1 MWSLKYLDKFY
12 LYFLQVPNGY
22 EKRTDADSG
31 NSYYVNVFTGVRW
44 FSAEDSTGKV
54 YFYEENGNESCWAL
68 PNVSQSIQDPGCIES
83 TGGTSTP
90 EPGAKE
96 RENSNESSTTTTPTT
111 SSNKQNTNN
120 VPTGGLSVKT
130 KTELLEQRRLN
141 LPVSTPDFKIGTYI
155 TAAAGQKI

>member
-1 MWSLKYLDKFY
+1 MTPDVPQNQGKKIIFSNPLCGDLST
-12 LYFLQVPNGY
+12 LTNSICIFLQVPNGY

-68 PNVSQSIQDPGCIES
+68 PNVSQSIQDPGGSES
-83 TGGTSTP
+83 TTSTP

-96 RENSNESSTTTTPTT
+96 RENSNEST
-111 SSNKQNTNN
+111 SKQKD

-141 LPVSTPDFKIGTYI
+141 LPVSTPDFKIGEF
-155 TAAAGQKI
+155 

>member
-96 RENSNESSTTTTPTT
+96 RENSNESKSGC
-111 SSNKQNTNN
+111 KQND

-155 TAAAGQKI
+155 TAARQKI

>member
-1 MWSLKYLDKFY
+1 MTQNLQKKLFLLTPYMWSLKYLDKFY
-12 LYFLQVPNGY
+12 LYLLQVPNGY

-68 PNVSQSIQDPGCIES
+68 PNVSQSIQDPGGSES
-83 TGGTSTP
+83 TTSTP

-96 RENSNESSTTTTPTT
+96 RENSNEST
-111 SSNKQNTNN
+111 SKQKD

-141 LPVSTPDFKIGTYI
+141 LPVSTPDFKIGMM
-155 TAAAGQKI
+155 